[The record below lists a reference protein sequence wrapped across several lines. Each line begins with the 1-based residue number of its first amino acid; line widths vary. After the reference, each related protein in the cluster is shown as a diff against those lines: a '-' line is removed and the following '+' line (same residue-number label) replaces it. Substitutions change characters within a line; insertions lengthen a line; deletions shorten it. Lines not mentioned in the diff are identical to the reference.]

1 MQKLLGKFETN
12 KLQIVNTGRHYAPPM
27 ELLVQIEAYWKIAVE
42 KHGSKL
48 WNGVNYRLEQIVE
61 ENGLVTM
68 YLGTADYKVNLA
80 SGHLAKEIRGLSWA
94 RQPRCMYVST
104 LMETTNGKYILG
116 ETASSG
122 IHGRTRALVGGILNQ
137 DEQIINSGSD
147 LEAYLYKEL
156 EEEFGISKE
165 MIVGSNG
172 VGIYEMDTCRVGV
185 FMHTRLKLSDKEF
198 EKLAQVN
205 DEHDGYAVMTAEQIW
220 AAAKETDTDVN
231 TGVVLVLRELRRCN
245 LKALIMK

>member
-1 MQKLLGKFETN
+1 MQKLLGKFES
-12 KLQIVNTGRHYAPPM
+12 KSLEIINTDRHYVPPA
-27 ELLVQIEAYWKIAVE
+27 ELLVQIEAYWNAAVE

-61 ENGLVTM
+61 ENGLVTLH
-68 YLGTADYKVNLA
+68 LGTADYKVNFA
-80 SGHLAKEIRGLSWA
+80 SRHLAKEIRALSWEQ
-94 RQPRCMYVST
+94 QPRCMYVST
-104 LMETTNGKYILG
+104 LMETTDGKYILG

-122 IHGRTRALVGGILNQ
+122 VHGRMRALVGGILNQ
-137 DEQIINSGSD
+137 DEQVINSGSD

-165 MIVGSNG
+165 MIVESNG

-185 FMHTRLKLSDKEF
+185 FMHTRLKLSQKEF

-205 DEHDGYAVMTAEQIW
+205 DEHDGYAVMTTEQIW
-220 AAAKETDTDVN
+220 VVAKEADTDVN
-231 TGVVLVLRELRRCN
+231 TGVVLVLRELSIPLQLEN
-245 LKALIMK
+245 DY